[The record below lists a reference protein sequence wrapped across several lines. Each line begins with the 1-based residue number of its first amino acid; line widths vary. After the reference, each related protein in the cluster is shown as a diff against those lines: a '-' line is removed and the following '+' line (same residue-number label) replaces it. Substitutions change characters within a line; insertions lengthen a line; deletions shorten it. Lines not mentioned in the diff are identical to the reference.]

1 MIKNY
6 HFELRE
12 IEKYIFIN
20 GLVRKIEVYN
30 YYMGDAMQFCFYYIV
45 PIMIGLKIHDENRYV
60 DFIVGRDS
68 KPMLDQSDAL
78 SFNFFS
84 ILLNNN
90 ETFDSRQQS
99 LKVVTV
105 EEKLEEVYHVL
116 FIEKQE
122 SDMEERRVGSIG
134 FLPSSREM
142 ILRITSLLS
151 KYSHI

>member
-1 MIKNY
+1 
-6 HFELRE
+6 
-12 IEKYIFIN
+12 
-20 GLVRKIEVYN
+20 
-30 YYMGDAMQFCFYYIV
+30 
-45 PIMIGLKIHDENRYV
+45 MIGLKIHDENRYF
-60 DFIVGRDS
+60 DFIEGRDS

-84 ILLNNN
+84 ILLNNK

-151 KYSHI
+151 KYSHIWCLSFVEVIPFSRIEPYGAVCYNKSM